1 MRRVCD
7 TTKVKAKGQTAFFAL
22 EASSFVESGAAKKV
36 VSPLGL
42 FIRDQGSDKWI
53 L

>member
-22 EASSFVESGAAKKV
+22 EASSFVESGVAKTV